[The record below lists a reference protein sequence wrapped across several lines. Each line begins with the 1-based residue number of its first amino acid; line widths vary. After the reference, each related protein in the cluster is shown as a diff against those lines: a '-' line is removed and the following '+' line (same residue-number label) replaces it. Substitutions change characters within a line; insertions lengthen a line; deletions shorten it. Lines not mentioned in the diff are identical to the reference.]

1 MAAALTTPFF
11 DRARRGGGPR
21 GLKKSG
27 VPDTIED
34 RKGLEVNFDITAMLR
49 GWEYDP
55 TSVSARFIKGRDGK
69 KKIQLRLDLGLFQ
82 MEIDGRPD
90 GTKPRGY
97 GSLLDYYHSLENTSP
112 QAGKALKLDAEA
124 CSELQQESMQYY
136 YRYLSL
142 YALQDFEGVIRDTE
156 HNLGIIELVT
166 RHGEDE
172 DVKWQFL
179 QFYPYVRM
187 MNARAK
193 AEQATKTRKHED
205 AIAALQKA
213 LDDIQAFWREYGEN
227 EPGGTPE
234 IDLLNDLLGQVRKR
248 KPQSPADRIQEQL
261 DHAIAVENYEKAAA
275 LRDRLAELSRKQAD
289 RGGGRTGQKPGT

>member
-1 MAAALTTPFF
+1 MNY
-11 DRARRGGGPR
+11 DI
-21 GLKKSG
+21 SG
-27 VPDTIED
+27 
-34 RKGLEVNFDITAMLR
+34 MLR

-55 TSVSARFIKGRDGK
+55 TSVSARWIKGRDGRRK
-69 KKIQLRLDLGLFQ
+69 VQLRLDLGLFQ
-82 MEIDGRPD
+82 MEIEGRPD

-97 GSLLDYYHSLENTSP
+97 PSLLDYYRSVENTSP
-112 QAGKALKLDAEA
+112 QAGKALRLDAEA

-142 YALQDFEGVIRDTE
+142 YALRHFEGVVRDTD
-156 HNLGIIELVT
+156 HNLGIIELVI
-166 RHGEDE
+166 RHTEDE
-172 DVKWQFL
+172 DLKWQFM

-187 MNARAK
+187 MNARAR
-193 AEQATKTRKHED
+193 AEHATETKKHEE
-205 AIAALQKA
+205 AVAALQKA

-248 KPQSPADRIQEQL
+248 KPQSAADRIQEQL

-275 LRDRLAELSRKQAD
+275 LRDRLAELSRKQSA
-289 RGGGRTGQKPGT
+289 RGGKAGPKAGP